1 MKYWLGAATIVLAT
15 PAAAQGGAAPAPLF
29 ASDAPINITIR
40 GPIKSIAN
48 KRADGPRP
56 GTLTD
61 KATGAS
67 FPVMLSARGITR
79 KMSNIC
85 SFPPLRVD
93 LSPRGPAGTLFEGQ
107 GRLKLVTHC
116 KGSADF
122 QQKVLLEY
130 AAYRLYNALTPLSFR
145 VRLANI
151 DYVDDSGRPE
161 TARVGFFIEDID
173 DVARRNGAV
182 RARTAAMVPLAQIEP
197 SSGARFAVF
206 NYMIGNLDWS
216 MRAGPPEEGCC
227 HNGRLIAA
235 RPGVGVYTP
244 VPYDFDFSGLVD
256 APYATPPEGIKVS
269 SVRQRLYRGY
279 CAHNQYSAAFA
290 TQVAARRAQLL
301 GILTTIPGMD
311 GKTQAKAAGYLEGF
325 FKDVAAGKLLKTCIG

>member
-1 MKYWLGAATIVLAT
+1 MRNWLGAATIVLAA
-15 PAAAQGGAAPAPLF
+15 PAAAQGGAAAAPLF
-29 ASDAPINITIR
+29 ASDTPINITIR
-40 GPIKSIAN
+40 GPIKAVAS
-48 KRADGPRP
+48 KRSDGPRQA
-56 GTLTD
+56 TLID
-61 KATGAS
+61 KATGTS
-67 FPVMLSARGITR
+67 YPVMLSARGITR

-93 LSPRGPAGTLFEGQ
+93 LQPRGPAGSLFEGQ

-151 DYVDDSGRPE
+151 DYVDESGRPE
-161 TARVGFFIEDID
+161 TSRVGFFIEDID

-182 RARTAAMVPLAQIEP
+182 RAHTAAMVPLAQIEP
-197 SSGARFAVF
+197 SAGARFAVF

-227 HNGRLIAA
+227 HNGRLLAA
-235 RPGVGVYTP
+235 RPGATAYTP

-269 SVRQRLYRGY
+269 SVKQRLYRGY
-279 CAHNQYSAAFA
+279 CAHNPHATAYATAMAAK
-290 TQVAARRAQLL
+290 QPQLV
-301 GILTTIPGMD
+301 GILATVPGLD
-311 GKTQAKAAGYLEGF
+311 PKTQAKAAGYLEGF

>member
-1 MKYWLGAATIVLAT
+1 MKNWLGGAMIVLAV
-15 PAAAQGGAAPAPLF
+15 PAAAQGSAAPTPLF
-29 ASDAPINITIR
+29 SSDTPINITIR
-40 GPIKSIAN
+40 GPISSIAN
-48 KRADGPRP
+48 KRAEGPRA
-56 GTLTD
+56 GTLTVKD
-61 KATGAS
+61 SGAS

-93 LSPRGPAGTLFEGQ
+93 VQKRAPAGSLFEGQ

-151 DYVDDSGRPE
+151 DYVDEGGKPATSR
-161 TARVGFFIEDID
+161 AGFFIEDID

-182 RARTAAMVPLAQIEP
+182 RAHTAAVVPLAQIEP
-197 SSGARFAVF
+197 GAGARFAVF

-227 HNGRLIAA
+227 HNGRLLSA
-235 RPGVGVYTP
+235 RPGAAVYTP
-244 VPYDFDFSGLVD
+244 VPYDFDFSGFVD
-256 APYATPPEGIKVS
+256 APYATPPEGIKVN

-279 CAHNQYSAAFA
+279 CAHNPQSAAFA
-290 TQVAARRAQLL
+290 SQIAARRAELL
-301 GILTTIPGMD
+301 GILATIPGMD
-311 GKTQAKAAGYLEGF
+311 GKTQSKGASYLEGF
-325 FKDVAAGKLLKTCIG
+325 FKDVGSGKLLKTCIG

>member
-15 PAAAQGGAAPAPLF
+15 PAAAQVAPTPLF
-29 ASDAPINITIR
+29 ASDAPIAITIR
-40 GPIKSIAN
+40 GPIKSITS
-48 KRADGPRP
+48 KRSDGPRQ
-56 GTLTD
+56 GTLID
-61 KATGAS
+61 KASGAS

-93 LSPRGPAGTLFEGQ
+93 LQPRGPAGTLFEGQ

-116 KGSADF
+116 KGSTDF

-151 DYVDDSGRPE
+151 DYVDESGRSE
-161 TARVGFFIEDID
+161 TSRVGFFIEDID

-182 RARTAAMVPLAQIEP
+182 KAHTAAMVPLGQIEP

-227 HNGRLIAA
+227 HNGRLLAGK
-235 RPGVGVYTP
+235 PGATVYMP

-269 SVRQRLYRGY
+269 NVRQRLYRGY
-279 CAHNQYSAAFA
+279 CAHNQHSAAY
-290 TQVAARRAQLL
+290 AAAMAAKQPQLI
-301 GILTTIPGMD
+301 GILATIPGLEP
-311 GKTQAKAAGYLEGF
+311 KTQAKAAGYLDGF

>member
-1 MKYWLGAATIVLAT
+1 MRNWLVGAATIALAA
-15 PAAAQGGAAPAPLF
+15 PAAAQGGAPPTPLF
-29 ASDAPINITIR
+29 ASDAPINISIR
-40 GPIKSIAN
+40 GPMSALAN
-48 KRADGPRP
+48 KRADGARP
-56 GTLTD
+56 GTLTIKD
-61 KATGAS
+61 SGAA
-67 FPVMLSARGITR
+67 FPVMLSPRGITR

-93 LSPRGPAGTLFEGQ
+93 FAQRAPAGSLFEGQ

-145 VRLANI
+145 ARLANI
-151 DYVDDSGRPE
+151 DYVDDSGRPY
-161 TARVGFFIEDID
+161 TSRVGFFIEDID
-173 DVARRNGAV
+173 DVARRNGLG
-182 RARTAAMVPLAQIEP
+182 RARTPAMVPLAQIDP
-197 SSGARFAVF
+197 AAGARFAVF

-227 HNGRLIAA
+227 HNGRLLSASGRA
-235 RPGVGVYTP
+235 GYLP

-256 APYATPPEGIKVS
+256 APYATPPEGIKVNN
-269 SVRQRLYRGY
+269 VRQRLYRGY
-279 CAHNQYSAAFA
+279 CAHNQHAAAFA
-290 TQVAARRAQLL
+290 TQAAARRAELVGVL
-301 GILTTIPGMD
+301 STIPGI
-311 GKTQAKAAGYLEGF
+311 GPKTQAKAANYLDGF